1 MAGGPQ
7 NFMNRLE
14 SELINYNLPKHSII
28 NPTLKSKGLTYDKKS
43 INIGR
48 LDGVSYHKLTS
59 ENFYNLLIQRK
70 NLRLSFIKKIPGPI
84 LNKLTIPVNNYLNR
98 NIIHLL
104 DNVDGVVFQSEISKK
119 MYDFIIGKPVKAF
132 QIIKNGIPVNI
143 FKPLSYNNKSSGYPK
158 IVITANYRVHKRL
171 HEAIRLTNFLKKKY
185 PNVQLN
191 IIGELD
197 YLTKEL
203 IKDMNLDSCIF
214 HGKIKSSILPQIY
227 AEADLGLSLCLFDAC
242 PNSVVEMIGCG
253 LPVLTNKESG
263 ASELIKEDSLIISE
277 NIKFGYLPLYDFNWL
292 PKINLEKWAEKIEFI
307 LDNKISLKEKML
319 KRVDEELDIRI
330 VAKKY
335 AEFILSNE
343 K

>member
-1 MAGGPQ
+1 MGGGPQ

-14 SELINYNLPKHSII
+14 GELTNYNLPIYSII
-28 NPTLKSKGLTYDKKS
+28 NPTLKNKGLNFDKQS

-48 LDGVSYHKLTS
+48 LDGVSYHKLTPQ
-59 ENFYNLLIQRK
+59 NFYNLIIQRR
-70 NLRLSFIKKIPGPI
+70 NLHLDFVKKIPSPI
-84 LNKLTIPVNNYLNR
+84 LNKLTIPVNYYLNR

-104 DNVDGVVFQSEISKK
+104 NNVDGVVFQSEMSKK
-119 MYDFIIGKPVKAF
+119 MYDFIIGKPIKNF

-143 FKPLSYNNKSSGYPK
+143 FKPLSSSNKSSGYPK
-158 IVITANYRVHKRL
+158 IVITANFRVHKRL

-185 PNVQLN
+185 PKVQLN
-191 IIGELD
+191 IIGEFD

-203 IKDMNLDSCIF
+203 IKEMNLDSCVF

-227 AEADLGLSLCLFDAC
+227 ADADLGLSLCLFDAC

-263 ASELIKEDSLIISE
+263 ASELIKEESLTISE
-277 NIKFGYLPLYDFNWL
+277 NIKFEYLPIYDFYWL

-319 KRVDEELDIRI
+319 KRIDEELDIRI

-335 AEFILSNE
+335 AEFIFSNE

>member
-1 MAGGPQ
+1 MGGGPQ
-7 NFMNRLE
+7 NFMNRLNG
-14 SELINYNLPKHSII
+14 ELKKYDLPIHSII
-28 NPTLKSKGLTYDKKS
+28 NPTLKKKGFNFNKQS

-48 LDGVSYHKLTS
+48 LDGVSYHKLTPQ
-59 ENFYNLLIQRK
+59 NFYNLIIQRR
-70 NLRLSFIKKIPGPI
+70 NLHLELIKKIPGPI
-84 LNKLTIPVNNYLNR
+84 LDKFTIPVNNYLNR

-104 DNVDGVVFQSEISKK
+104 DNVDGVVFQSDISKK

-143 FKPLSYNNKSSGYPK
+143 FKPLSCNKSSGYPK

-185 PNVQLN
+185 PKVQLN

-203 IKDMNLDSCIF
+203 IKDLNLDSCIF

-227 AEADLGLSLCLFDAC
+227 ADADLGLSLCLFDAC

-263 ASELIKEDSLIISE
+263 ASELIKEESLIISE
-277 NIKFGYLPLYDFNWL
+277 NIKFEYLPLYDFNWL